1 MAQAQH
7 FEQGQNWRAKN
18 AASIKLR
25 AGDGRKHPVEV
36 RAADEQL
43 TEEQLADAAKRR
55 DAERARIDAKRE
67 AAEAARRGAA
77 RERRADDR
85 AAARSHTPAGWVPAN
100 QRNDYFDPMSRAN
113 DPRRLEGTAG
123 ASRKKSVR
131 GRKPSGATA
140 HPDGKRSA

>member
-36 RAADEQL
+36 RAVDEKQ
-43 TEEQLADAAKRR
+43 TEEQLAEAARRR

-85 AAARSHTPAGWVPAN
+85 AAERYHTPAGWVPAN
-100 QRNDYFDPMSRAN
+100 PRSDYSDPMSRVN

-123 ASRKKSVR
+123 ASRKKGVWR
-131 GRKPSGATA
+131 RNPSTS
-140 HPDGKRSA
+140 R